1 MGTKYSP
8 LKNWLFA
15 LVDSIIVGIVSAP
28 LSHWLSL
35 NLQITLVAA
44 LILALVVFVISL
56 RHANWS
62 LSGRLLR
69 LLNKRDVTLEW
80 DDVCRGAED
89 INKQLRDTG
98 YIPTHIIGIGRGGA
112 ILSALISGNL
122 IHAPHPIPFT
132 AIERKYST
140 NKVGMRQVS
149 SLQGIG
155 LGQCD
160 LSRVLLVASDV
171 VTGTTAGYF
180 MQFLINQNAGD
191 VRFAVLVAC
200 PHSTVKP
207 DYRYKEILTDEGL
220 HFPWMLSDNYQ
231 RYDGDS
237 KR

>member
-15 LVDSIIVGIVSAP
+15 LVDSIIVGMVSAP
-28 LSHWLSL
+28 LSNWLSQ
-35 NLQITLVAA
+35 NFQITLVAA
-44 LILALVVFVISL
+44 LIPVLVVFVLSL

-69 LLNKRDVTLEW
+69 LLHKRDVTLDW
-80 DDVCRGAED
+80 DDVCDGANE
-89 INKQLRDTG
+89 INKQLRNEG
-98 YIPTHIIGIGRGGA
+98 YVPTHIIGIGRGGA

-132 AIERKYST
+132 AIERQYST
-140 NKVGMRQVS
+140 NQVGVRQVT
-149 SLQGIG
+149 SLEGID
-155 LGQCD
+155 LGKCD

-180 MQFLINQNAGD
+180 KQFLTVQNAGD
-191 VRFAVLVAC
+191 IRFAVLVAC

-207 DYRYKEILTDEGL
+207 DYWYKEILTDEGL

>member
-56 RHANWS
+56 RHVNWS

-69 LLNKRDVTLEW
+69 LLNKRDATLEW

-149 SLQGIG
+149 SLQGVG
-155 LGQCD
+155 LGRCD

-180 MQFLINQNAGD
+180 MQFLTDQKAEE

-200 PHSTVKP
+200 PHSAVKP

>member
-1 MGTKYSP
+1 MGTKYST

-35 NLQITLVAA
+35 NLQITLAAA
-44 LILALVVFVISL
+44 LILALVVFVVSL
-56 RHANWS
+56 RHTNWS

-140 NKVGMRQVS
+140 NKVGMRQVA

-155 LGQCD
+155 LGQCN

-171 VTGTTAGYF
+171 VTGNTAGYF
-180 MQFLINQNAGD
+180 MQFLMNQNAGD
-191 VRFAVLVAC
+191 IRFAVLVAC
-200 PHSTVKP
+200 PHSAVKP

-231 RYDGDS
+231 RYDGGS

>member
-8 LKNWLFA
+8 LKNRLSA
-15 LVDSIIVGIVSAP
+15 LVDSIIAGVVSG
-28 LSHWLSL
+28 LL
-35 NLQITLVAA
+35 LQWFSQNIRVTLAA
-44 LILALVVFVISL
+44 AFILAVVIFVLSL
-56 RHANWS
+56 RHTNWS
-62 LSGRLLR
+62 LSARLLR

-80 DDVCRGAED
+80 DDVRQGAEY

-140 NKVGMRQVS
+140 NQVGVRQVA
-149 SLQGIG
+149 SLAGID
-155 LGQCD
+155 LGQCN

-180 MQFLINQNAGD
+180 KQFLTDQNAVE

-207 DYRYKEILTDEGL
+207 DYWYKEILTDKGL
-220 HFPWMLSDNYQ
+220 HFPWMLCDNYQ

>member
-1 MGTKYSP
+1 METKYSP

-80 DDVCRGAED
+80 GDVCRGAED

-140 NKVGMRQVS
+140 NQVGVRQVA
-149 SLQGIG
+149 SLADID
-155 LGQCD
+155 LGQCN

-180 MQFLINQNAGD
+180 KQFLTVQNAGD
-191 VRFAVLVAC
+191 IRFAVLVAC
-200 PHSTVKP
+200 PHSAVKP
-207 DYRYKEILTDEGL
+207 DYRYKEILTDEDL
-220 HFPWMLSDNYQ
+220 HFPWMLCDNYQ